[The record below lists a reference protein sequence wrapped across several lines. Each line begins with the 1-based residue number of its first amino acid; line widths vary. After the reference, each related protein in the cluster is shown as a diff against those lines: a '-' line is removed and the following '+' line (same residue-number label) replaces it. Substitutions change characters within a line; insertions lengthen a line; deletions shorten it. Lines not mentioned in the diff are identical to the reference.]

1 MVGVLWGEGKPG
13 GLRRAGEG
21 QSLGAPLG
29 AVGGGGGGV
38 GSGGGGGGGVGGI
51 MAAWP
56 LMTSD

>member
-29 AVGGGGGGV
+29 AVGGGGVFSKGMQT
-38 GSGGGGGGGVGGI
+38 SEHRHTFPSNNEE
-51 MAAWP
+51 P
-56 LMTSD
+56 LLS